1 MKNYAYKVALNIV
14 KVDKRGQI
22 TLLGAHNV
30 ICHSHL
36 SDKFQAAN
44 HLGYITSLKELEDS
58 SIIRSFISSI
68 RQLGY
73 VDK

>member
-1 MKNYAYKVALNIV
+1 MTLNII

-22 TLLGAHNV
+22 TLLGARNV

-36 SDKFQAAN
+36 SDKFQAAT
-44 HLGYITSLKELEDS
+44 HLRFITSLKELEDS
-58 SIIRSFISSI
+58 SIIRSFFSSI